1 MSDSTDNNNRDPGP
15 KKAERGE
22 SADPFDA
29 WRKLRD
35 SSLEIWSKT
44 LIESVNSD
52 AYAKMT
58 GEMLDAYLTASGPF
72 RDAMAKSMLQALQQM
87 NLPTREDFE
96 SLADR
101 MNNIEMRLDDLDAK
115 LEGRP
120 SKQGG
125 K

>member
-1 MSDSTDNNNRDPGP
+1 MSDTADNNNDKGSGKPP
-15 KKAERGE
+15 AGE
-22 SADPFDA
+22 SADPFEA

-35 SSLEIWSKT
+35 SSLEMWSRT
-44 LIESVNSD
+44 MIDTVNSD

-72 RDAMAKSMLQALQQM
+72 REALQKSMLQALQQM

-101 MNNIEMRLDDLDAK
+101 MTNIEMRLDDLDAK

-120 SKQGG
+120 RKQGG

>member
-1 MSDSTDNNNRDPGP
+1 MSESTDNNKDPGP
-15 KKAERGE
+15 KKAERAQP
-22 SADPFDA
+22 ADPFEA

-35 SSLEIWSKT
+35 SSLEMWSKSM
-44 LIESVNSD
+44 IETVNSD

-58 GEMLDAYLTASGPF
+58 GEVLDAYLTASGPF
-72 RDAMAKSMLQALQQM
+72 REAVTKSMLQALQQM

-101 MNNIEMRLDDLDAK
+101 MTNIEMRLDDLDAK

-120 SKQGG
+120 RKQGG